1 MPVSVCM
8 STYNGSRYLREQVES
23 ILLQLGPMDEL
34 VVVDDGSRDD
44 SVAMLQALGDMRIRI
59 HCNER
64 NWGPIRSFER
74 ALGLAKGEI
83 VFLADQDDVWLPGKV
98 QAMSAALDGAELVV
112 SDCRVVDQALCELHP
127 SFFARQRSGPGLLR
141 NLARNS
147 FLGCCMALRRE
158 LLQFALPFPARV
170 PMHDWWL
177 GLVGQAFGRVVFLP
191 QPLLL
196 YRRHGANASTA
207 AQASTASWSTR
218 IRWRLRLVSAL
229 AARKAR
235 APGGPLAAD
244 AARSGGS
251 P

>member
-1 MPVSVCM
+1 M

-34 VVVDDGSRDD
+34 VVVDDGSSDD
-44 SVAMLQALGDMRIRI
+44 SVAVLQRLGDERIRL
-59 HCNER
+59 HCNDR
-64 NWGPIRSFER
+64 NLGPIRSFER

-83 VFLADQDDVWLPGKV
+83 VFLADQDDVWLTGKV
-98 QAMSAALDGAELVV
+98 QAMVAALDGAELVV
-112 SDCRVVDQALCELHP
+112 SDCHVVDQALGELHP

-177 GLVGQAFGRVVFLP
+177 GLIGQAFGRVVFLA
-191 QPLLL
+191 QPLML
-196 YRRHGANASTA
+196 YRRHGANTSTA
-207 AQASTASWSTR
+207 GQASTASWSTR
-218 IRWRLRLVSAL
+218 IRWRLWLVSAL
-229 AARKAR
+229 AARKVR
-235 APGGPLAAD
+235 GIGRPLVANAS
-244 AARSGGS
+244 R
-251 P
+251 